1 MDGVWVVEEF
11 LLEWVGDAE
20 GGRGVK
26 AEETAPRGWRRGIG
40 GCPGGCGVYGRGSA
54 AERDG
59 GGGGGLLGGSG
70 GSTPDDEGCPL
81 GGSGGGTCV

>member
-1 MDGVWVVEEF
+1 MGGRCW
-11 LLEWVGDAE
+11 

-26 AEETAPRGWRRGIG
+26 AKVAEETASRGWRRGIG

-59 GGGGGLLGGSG
+59 GGGGGGLLGGSG
-70 GSTPDDEGCPL
+70 GSAPDDEGCPL